1 MTNIQK
7 LRDVIIRKKTDLEKN
22 NPSNDPWSKEA
33 QQIETLDWV
42 LRQSIKL

>member
-7 LRDVIIRKKTDLEKN
+7 LRDIIIRKKSELEKIN
-22 NPSNDPWSKEA
+22 QSNDPWSRET

-42 LRQSIKL
+42 LRQSVKL